1 MEKFKDARIS
11 AMSKQLQWNDF
22 FMEYVQEVNI
32 NIYNEACE
40 YANKQQK
47 DD

>member
-11 AMSKQLQWNDF
+11 AMGKQLQWHDF

-32 NIYNEACE
+32 NMYNEACE
-40 YANKQQK
+40 YADKQQK
-47 DD
+47 S

>member
-11 AMSKQLQWNDF
+11 AMGKQLQWYDF
-22 FMEYVQEVNI
+22 FMEYVQEVDI
-32 NIYNEACE
+32 NMYNKACD
-40 YANKQQK
+40 YADKQKK

>member
-11 AMSKQLQWNDF
+11 AMSKQLQWYDF
-22 FMEYVQEVNI
+22 FMEYVQEVDI
-32 NIYNEACE
+32 NMYNEACD
-40 YANKQQK
+40 YADKKQK